1 MTRFR
6 PRDSAASIDPAPVA
20 FAAAIG
26 WADIRRMAT
35 ADRSRLVKA
44 HVVALWAA
52 ALGVPIPLLMPLLV
66 DEVLLNRPGVTVAW
80 INRVA
85 PLEWQGPV
93 LYIGSLLFATLLL
106 RLASSLLN
114 VWQTWQFTRI
124 SKEVVYRLRRRLIQ
138 RLERISMAEYEG
150 LGSGQVVTHL
160 VTDLDTLDGFIGSTV
175 ARLLVALLSVL
186 GTAAILLWMHWQL
199 ALFILFLNPLVIY
212 FTQVLGKRVKAL
224 KGRENAAIGV
234 FQQALGET
242 LEAIHQ
248 IRAANCQKHYLN
260 RLLEAAAEMRRNSV
274 AFAWKSDAAG
284 RMSFLVFLF
293 GFDLF
298 RALAM
303 LMVVYS
309 DLTIGEMMAVFG
321 YLWFMMAPVQEI
333 LGIQYA
339 WFGAR
344 AALERING
352 LLALGLEPCYPALRN
367 PFAGKTTVGIQ
378 IDRLRFAYPNGTE
391 VLKGVT
397 MAVKPGEK
405 VALIGASGG
414 GKSTLVQALIG
425 LYPASAGSIRFDGVP
440 LHEIGLETVREHV
453 ATVLQHPALF
463 NDTVRANLTLGRE
476 ASDGELWQAL
486 AIAQLDATIAA
497 APAGLDSVV
506 GRSGMRLSGGQRQR
520 LAIARMVLARPQVV
534 ILDEATSALDS
545 ETEGRLQQALDRF
558 LQGRTTL
565 IVAHRLS
572 AIRHADRAFVF
583 EDGAICE
590 EGRHDSLLARGGLYA
605 RLYAGQ
611 AEAAALPQ
619 PVPLP

>member
-1 MTRFR
+1 MKLRGLHSVSTVGNGDEE
-6 PRDSAASIDPAPVA
+6 PPCITWPDL
-20 FAAAIG
+20 
-26 WADIRRMAT
+26 RRMAM
-35 ADRSRLVKA
+35 ADRSRLLKA
-44 HVVALWAA
+44 NVVAVFAA

-66 DEVLLNRPGVTVAW
+66 DEVLLNRPGVTVYW
-80 INRVA
+80 IDRLA
-85 PLEWQGPV
+85 PADWQGPI
-93 LYIGSLLFATLLL
+93 LYIVALLLLTLAL

-124 SKEVVYRLRRRLIQ
+124 SKEIVYRIRCRLIH
-138 RLERISMAEYEG
+138 RLERISMAEYES

-175 ARLLVALLSVL
+175 ARLVVALLSVL

-212 FTQVLGKRVKAL
+212 FTQVLGKRVKGL
-224 KGRENAAIGV
+224 KSRENAAIGA
-234 FQQALGET
+234 FQQALSET
-242 LEAIHQ
+242 LEAVHQ
-248 IRAANCQKHYLN
+248 IRAANRQKHYLN
-260 RLLEAAAEMRRNSV
+260 RLLQAAFEMKRNSV

-293 GFDLF
+293 GFDVF

-303 LMVVYS
+303 FMVVYS
-309 DLTIGEMMAVFG
+309 NLTIGEMMAVFG
-321 YLWFMMAPVQEI
+321 YLWFMMGPVQEI

-352 LLALGLEPCYPALRN
+352 LLALGLEPHYPALRN
-367 PFAGKTTVGIQ
+367 PFAGKATVGIR
-378 IDRLRFAYPNGTE
+378 IEGLRFAYPNGAE

-397 MAVKPGEK
+397 MAIQPGEK

-425 LYPASAGSIRFDGVP
+425 LYPGSAGTIRFDGVP
-440 LHEIGLETVREHV
+440 IQEIGLDTVREHV
-453 ATVLQHPALF
+453 VTVLQHPALF

-476 ASDGELWQAL
+476 AADEELWEAL
-486 AIAQLDATIAA
+486 AVAQLQDTVAAT
-497 APAGLDSVV
+497 PDGLDTVV
-506 GRSGMRLSGGQRQR
+506 GRVGMRLSGGQRQR
-520 LAIARMVLARPQVV
+520 LAIARMILARPKVV
-534 ILDEATSALDS
+534 ILDEATSALDGQ
-545 ETEGRLQQALDRF
+545 TEARLHQALETF
-558 LQGRTTL
+558 LRGRTTL

-583 EDGAICE
+583 EDGCICE
-590 EGRHDSLLARGGLYA
+590 EGHHDMLMAQGGLYA
-605 RLYAGQ
+605 RLYQGQ
-611 AEAAALPQ
+611 AAH
-619 PVPLP
+619 